1 MFLEQLVNG
10 LVLGSVYS
18 LIAVGYALQL
28 SILRIYNLAH
38 GEIMMVSTFAAFF
51 ALEHGAGLALAT
63 LAAVLCGAVLG
74 LLLERLALRPLR
86 GQGELA
92 PLIVTIGVG
101 ALLQASAVLAF
112 GFGQRSFPRPAAG
125 GFEIGQAYVTTV
137 QLSVLGVGLLT
148 LVLINVLVH
157 RTRFGR
163 AVRATAELPSV
174 AQAFGVNAPRIT
186 MLTISLSSGLGAL
199 AGVLIAMNFGVITPF
214 LGASFAL
221 KALVVVVAGGSGSVN
236 GAFAGGLLLGLLEVL
251 VAGQWLSAYRD
262 AVAYGLLLLVL
273 AWRPRGLLPSA
284 HLR

>member
-1 MFLEQLVNG
+1 MFVEQLING
-10 LVLGSVYS
+10 LALGSVYA

-38 GEIMMVSTFAAFF
+38 GEIMMVSTFAAYF
-51 ALEHGAGLALAT
+51 ALEHGAELALAT
-63 LAAVLCGAVLG
+63 AAAVLCGAGLG
-74 LLLERLALRPLR
+74 VLLERLALRPLKD
-86 GQGELA
+86 QGELA

-112 GFGQRSFPRPAAG
+112 GFGQRSFPRPATG
-125 GFEIGQAYVTTV
+125 GFEIGQAYVTTI
-137 QLSVLGVGLLT
+137 QLGVLGVGLLA
-148 LVLINVLVH
+148 LVLINLLVQ

-163 AVRATAELPSV
+163 AVRATAELPSI
-174 AQAFGVNAPRIT
+174 AQAFGVNASRIT

-199 AGVLIAMNFGVITPF
+199 AGVLIAMNYGVVTPF

-251 VAGQWLSAYRD
+251 VAGQWLSEYRD

-273 AWRPRGLLPSA
+273 AWRPRGLLPSV
-284 HLR
+284 RVR